1 MKKLKKVIE
10 ITGIPIFPI
19 ETGAIAI
26 IYDGDNVRKTSVVM
40 DVQKISQT
48 EMNFETLNTLY
59 HFHNIS
65 GGTEI

>member
-10 ITGIPIFPI
+10 ITGIPLFPI

-26 IYDGDNVRKTSVVM
+26 IYNGNNLRKTSTVL

-48 EMNFETLNTLY
+48 EINFETLNTLY
-59 HFHNIS
+59 HLHNIS
-65 GGTEI
+65 GGTAV

>member
-1 MKKLKKVIE
+1 MEKIKKVIE
-10 ITGIPIFPI
+10 ITGIPLFPI

-26 IYDGDNVRKTSVVM
+26 IYDGDNVRKTSIVM

>member
-1 MKKLKKVIE
+1 MEKLKKVIE
-10 ITGIPIFPI
+10 ITGIPLFPI

-26 IYDGDNVRKTSVVM
+26 IYDGDIVRKTSVVVG
-40 DVQKISQT
+40 VQKISQT

>member
-10 ITGIPIFPI
+10 ITGIPLFPI

>member
-1 MKKLKKVIE
+1 MGKLKKVIE
-10 ITGIPIFPI
+10 ITGIPLFPI
-19 ETGAIAI
+19 EIGAIAI
-26 IYDGDNVRKTSVVM
+26 IYDGKNVIKTSVVL
-40 DVQKISQT
+40 DVQKISQN

>member
-10 ITGIPIFPI
+10 ITGIPLFPI

-26 IYDGDNVRKTSVVM
+26 IYDGDNVRKTSVVV
-40 DVQKISQT
+40 DVQKISQI